1 MYKPTEPIRC
11 PKCGA
16 IVKVDLYKILTPNPK
31 CYEWTCP
38 NCGEKGNTKHGD
50 VITFE
55 NQIGRAT
62 SGYIRKVDEPDP
74 GVGVTTTNADDN
86 TRIDATPAI
95 YSTTTECEICGEK
108 FKYDAKH
115 MHICPKCREAVMKMR
130 KNIYDAQ
137 HNIGSY
143 GCTVYRNSFNQ
154 PKVAVD
160 DTVCGEGSVSV
171 SSRKAIDG
179 DIKLT
184 IQGNEIE

>member
-74 GVGVTTTNADDN
+74 GVGVTTTDVTGGGYN
-86 TRIDATPAI
+86 TINATPAI
-95 YSTTTECEICGEK
+95 YSTMTECEICGEK
-108 FKYDAKH
+108 FEYDAKH
-115 MHICPKCREAVMKMR
+115 MHICPKCREAVMKVR

-143 GCTVYRNSFNQ
+143 GCTVYCNSSNR
-154 PKVAVD
+154 PKV
-160 DTVCGEGSVSV
+160 TV
-171 SSRKAIDG
+171 DG

-184 IQGNEIE
+184 IQGGEIE